1 MAILYLIA
9 TPIGN
14 IEDISLRALRI
25 FRNIQYLACEDTR
38 ITRKIFSKYNI
49 PLPSLFFSYHEHNE
63 LQAGNKIIQLL
74 KDDNDV
80 ALCSDC
86 GCPLI
91 SDPGYKLVSQVL
103 EMDYKVE
110 VIPGPC
116 AIETALLS
124 SGMPTSSFTFLG
136 FTPPK
141 SGKRQNFFLK
151 EVDSTHTLV
160 FYESPYR
167 VSKFLNDAKEVFG
180 NRLIAVCIELTK
192 KFQSIHK
199 GWLYDIADEFANK
212 KIKGEVVII
221 IAGNNVKFA
230 HNIE

>member
-49 PLPSLFFSYHEHNE
+49 PLPSLLFSYHEHNE

-74 KDDNDV
+74 KNDNDV

-116 AIETALLS
+116 AIETA
-124 SGMPTSSFTFLG
+124 FTQFRNAYIKLY
-136 FTPPK
+136 
-141 SGKRQNFFLK
+141 FFRICP
-151 EVDSTHTLV
+151 S
-160 FYESPYR
+160 
-167 VSKFLNDAKEVFG
+167 
-180 NRLIAVCIELTK
+180 
-192 KFQSIHK
+192 
-199 GWLYDIADEFANK
+199 
-212 KIKGEVVII
+212 
-221 IAGNNVKFA
+221 
-230 HNIE
+230 